1 MCKKHV
7 QNGET
12 MAKRTITTEYTAE
25 DEKIES
31 TLRPQHLEE
40 YIGQKKVKENLAIYI
55 EAAKQRGE
63 SLDHVLLYG
72 PPGLGKTTL
81 AGIVANEMGV
91 NIKVTAGPAIE
102 KPGEMAAILS
112 KLQDGDVLFVDE
124 IHRLNR
130 QVEEVLYPAME
141 DYVIDVVIGKGPSV
155 RSIRL
160 DLPKFTLIGA
170 TTRAGMLSA
179 PLRDRFGVVNRLE
192 FYTPEE
198 LTKIVC
204 HSADVLNVEIDREG
218 AMELA
223 RRSRGT
229 PRLANRLLK
238 RVRDFAQ
245 IKYDGRI
252 TKEVTD
258 FALDLLEVDRL
269 GLDNTDRQII
279 MTMINNFGGGP
290 VGLET
295 LAVSIGEDAGTLED
309 VYEPYLVQNG
319 LVLRTPRGRVAS
331 DLAYRHFG
339 LKKE

>member
-1 MCKKHV
+1 
-7 QNGET
+7 
-12 MAKRTITTEYTAE
+12 MAKRTITTEFTAE

-31 TLRPQHLEE
+31 TLRPQHLED
-40 YIGQKKVKENLAIYI
+40 YIGQKKVKDNLAVYI

-91 NIKVTAGPAIE
+91 NLKVTAGPAIE

-155 RSIRL
+155 RSVRL
-160 DLPKFTLIGA
+160 ELPRFTLIGA

-192 FYTPEE
+192 FYTPQE
-198 LTKIVC
+198 LAQIVC
-204 HSADVLNVEIDREG
+204 HSAQVLQVEIDKEG

-245 IKYDGRI
+245 IKYDGQI
-252 TKEVTD
+252 TKEVTE
-258 FALDLLEVDRL
+258 FALDLLEVDKL

-279 MTMINNFGGGP
+279 LTMINHFGGGP

-339 LKKE
+339 IAKE